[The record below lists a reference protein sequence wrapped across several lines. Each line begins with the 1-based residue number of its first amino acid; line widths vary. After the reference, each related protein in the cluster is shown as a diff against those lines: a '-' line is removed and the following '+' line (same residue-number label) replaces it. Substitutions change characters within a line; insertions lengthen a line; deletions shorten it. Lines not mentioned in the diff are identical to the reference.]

1 MVLAPRQLAVA
12 VLFLPGSLSL
22 TNPRCQLQRRRHLAS
37 TASGPPRPLLALET
51 APSSHHGQ
59 ASDNADADSKPDAI
73 AEQEKKFKIV
83 ACTSTACSKKRQS
96 LGLDPLSTFGALYSR
111 AAATG
116 VRVEEGPCIG
126 SCKRAPCAAVEHDEY
141 FGSVALEGM
150 TSEEFESDA
159 FLNIVTEEDADRVW
173 SCVENAVKIM
183 AAAEEDD

>member
-1 MVLAPRQLAVA
+1 MVLPPRQLAVA

-22 TNPRCQLQRRRHLAS
+22 TNPRCHQRRRQLAS

-83 ACTSTACSKKRQS
+83 ACSKKRQS

-159 FLNIVTEEDADRVW
+159 
-173 SCVENAVKIM
+173 
-183 AAAEEDD
+183 